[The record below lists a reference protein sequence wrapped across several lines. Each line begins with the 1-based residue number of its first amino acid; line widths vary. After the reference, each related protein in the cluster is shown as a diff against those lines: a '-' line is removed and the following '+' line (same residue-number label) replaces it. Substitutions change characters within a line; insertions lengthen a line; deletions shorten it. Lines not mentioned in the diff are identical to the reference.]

1 MIDSKIGYIICETA
15 ATEHREAVVV
25 GEKNNKVIAEV
36 ILQDMDVKN
45 RNNRYYAESE
55 LKPELNSPR
64 LQELIKTGNLK
75 AESGHPMSKDIAR
88 QQTIDPNNVCAKIL
102 KIWTEGKDIKAH
114 VRGTNNQL
122 GEDFNNDI
130 LDGEFPSWSLRAL
143 GTIQNTSRGAEVKN
157 IKIITWDRVIYPSH
171 QRAYMTKIVSESA
184 NVAGTNVALKP
195 NDPGLIIPIT
205 NQSVINYI
213 KQESTNLKNVLESFE
228 LLYNSI
234 DVVDNG
240 RKVQLIDENGSI
252 LVINLESHIQN
263 EIMNYCYDNF

>member
-1 MIDSKIGYIICETA
+1 
-15 ATEHREAVVV
+15 
-25 GEKNNKVIAEV
+25 
-36 ILQDMDVKN
+36 
-45 RNNRYYAESE
+45 
-55 LKPELNSPR
+55 
-64 LQELIKTGNLK
+64 
-75 AESGHPMSKDIAR
+75 
-88 QQTIDPNNVCAKIL
+88 
-102 KIWTEGKDIKAH
+102 
-114 VRGTNNQL
+114 
-122 GEDFNNDI
+122 
-130 LDGEFPSWSLRAL
+130 
-143 GTIQNTSRGAEVKN
+143 
-157 IKIITWDRVIYPSH
+157 
-171 QRAYMTKIVSESA
+171 MTKIVSESA